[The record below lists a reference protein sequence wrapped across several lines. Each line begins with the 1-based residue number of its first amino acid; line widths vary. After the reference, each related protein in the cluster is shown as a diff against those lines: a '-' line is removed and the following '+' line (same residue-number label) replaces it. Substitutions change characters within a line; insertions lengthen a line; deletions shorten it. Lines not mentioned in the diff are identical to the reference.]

1 MSVIGRRGLAQ
12 RIGCAAATIAMTTGA
27 LWAQQRPAPC
37 PRSTGRLL
45 EEGWRLLRADSAGP
59 SAARFSAA
67 LSECP
72 ASTDAMVGLGFAA
85 LRRGQPV
92 QAESLFVDVTR
103 RVPSY
108 VDA

>member
-1 MSVIGRRGLAQ
+1 MSVIGGRGLA
-12 RIGCAAATIAMTTGA
+12 RLLGGAALTMSVTTGA
-27 LWAQQRPAPC
+27 LWAQERPPAC

-72 ASTDAMVGLGFAA
+72 ASADAMVGLGFAA
-85 LRRGQPV
+85 LRRGQSA